1 MKSKRHERILEII
14 AKEEI
19 ETQEELVDA
28 LVAEGFKVTQAT
40 VSRDIKD
47 LRLTK
52 VPDERGGYKYTAIA
66 ANESG
71 ITPKMRQLFVN
82 AVISIQP
89 ANNIVV
95 IKTLTGSA
103 NTIAT
108 VVDAINDSSVLGSV
122 AGDDTIILVV
132 ASNSLVEGVV
142 EKLNSLLE

>member
-1 MKSKRHERILEII
+1 
-14 AKEEI
+14 
-19 ETQEELVDA
+19 
-28 LVAEGFKVTQAT
+28 
-40 VSRDIKD
+40 
-47 LRLTK
+47 
-52 VPDERGGYKYTAIA
+52 
-66 ANESG
+66 
-71 ITPKMRQLFVN
+71 MRQLFVS
-82 AVISIQP
+82 AVISIQS